1 MHIENMEEVVKELKE
16 KYHWTDSQV
25 SSFTD
30 AEKIEALK
38 QLHSPKPL
46 LENPNETTEDV
57 SEADAPS
64 EVVEQKDK
72 VKITKAHRLNLL
84 LPPNS
89 TMLSGSESEK
99 ALVTALTSEYGGINV
114 LNATVPK
121 NG

>member
-1 MHIENMEEVVKELKE
+1 MRNQNMEEVVKELKE
-16 KYHWTDSQV
+16 KYHWTDEQV

-30 AEKIEALK
+30 TEKIEALE
-38 QLHSPKPL
+38 QLNSPKEMV
-46 LENPNETTEDV
+46 ENPNETMEDV

-64 EVVEQKDK
+64 EVVEQKEK

-99 ALVTALTSEYGGINV
+99 ALVTALTNEYGGINV

>member
-64 EVVEQKDK
+64 EVVEEKHPT
-72 VKITKAHRLNLL
+72 VITRAHKLNLL
-84 LPPNS
+84 IPPNS

-99 ALVTALTSEYGGINV
+99 ALVTAITSELGGINV
-114 LNATVPK
+114 QDAPLPK